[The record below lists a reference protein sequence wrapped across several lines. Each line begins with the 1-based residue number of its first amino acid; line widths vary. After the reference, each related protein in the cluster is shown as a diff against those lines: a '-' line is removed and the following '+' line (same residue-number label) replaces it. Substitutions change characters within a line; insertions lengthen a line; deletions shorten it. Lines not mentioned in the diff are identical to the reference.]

1 MTDRHPP
8 RLTEQQRA
16 DRAKCA
22 ALLRAALPE
31 WGKRRTARAA
41 AMIVDDTDE
50 ARFYALWFSG
60 TNQTDAERAVYDF
73 CAARCRRDDE

>member
-8 RLTEQQRA
+8 RLAEQQRA
-16 DRAKCA
+16 DRAECA

-41 AMIVDDTDE
+41 AMIVDDVNE
-50 ARFYALWFSG
+50 ARSYALWFSG
-60 TNQTDAERAVYDF
+60 PNSDAERALYDF
-73 CAARCRRDDE
+73 CAARGHRDDE